1 MNEKGLI
8 EQVLRIINSNYS
20 NIYVIDIQ
28 QDKVYVFDFTVA
40 NSLVI
45 KETLSYTDFI
55 DVVTKFVH
63 EEEIGEYFNTLSL
76 NKLAEAA
83 IKGNRETKFKYRK
96 LCETGEYRWFVNIIN
111 YLPFEGRKLIFMMS
125 EDINERLVESEE
137 HNLKLASEVVSYK
150 NRIENESRSISDA
163 IVKINDLLDNTED
176 SSVLRTANTKEY
188 INSIF
193 TSVSVNH
200 PELNQAITNKVV
212 STSNYI
218 KPSILIV
225 DDSTIIRNSLKRI
238 FEKDY
243 NIIMAKDGKEAI
255 DIITANVSQA

>member
-1 MNEKGLI
+1 MHFSFI
-8 EQVLRIINSNYS
+8 LRIMAINRAKISF
-20 NIYVIDIQ
+20 IGTVI
-28 QDKVYVFDFTVA
+28 TA
-40 NSLVI
+40 
-45 KETLSYTDFI
+45 
-55 DVVTKFVH
+55 
-63 EEEIGEYFNTLSL
+63 
-76 NKLAEAA
+76 
-83 IKGNRETKFKYRK
+83 
-96 LCETGEYRWFVNIIN
+96 
-111 YLPFEGRKLIFMMS
+111 YL
-125 EDINERLVESEE
+125 
-137 HNLKLASEVVSYK
+137 
-150 NRIENESRSISDA
+150 

-243 NIIMAKDGKEAI
+243 NII
-255 DIITANVSQA
+255 

>member
-96 LCETGEYRWFVNIIN
+96 LCELYGENI
-111 YLPFEGRKLIFMMS
+111 
-125 EDINERLVESEE
+125 
-137 HNLKLASEVVSYK
+137 
-150 NRIENESRSISDA
+150 
-163 IVKINDLLDNTED
+163 
-176 SSVLRTANTKEY
+176 
-188 INSIF
+188 
-193 TSVSVNH
+193 
-200 PELNQAITNKVV
+200 
-212 STSNYI
+212 
-218 KPSILIV
+218 
-225 DDSTIIRNSLKRI
+225 
-238 FEKDY
+238 
-243 NIIMAKDGKEAI
+243 
-255 DIITANVSQA
+255 